1 METDV
6 KFVALKREKNMW
18 MFCFCVALRSC
29 VFFPNFF
36 ASHSTIYSV
45 ISGHVV
51 MEPRDRSTPMD
62 IDPPAY
68 NTDRLDA
75 FVYKHNDGPA
85 RKRTP

>member
-1 METDV
+1 
-6 KFVALKREKNMW
+6 
-18 MFCFCVALRSC
+18 
-29 VFFPNFF
+29 
-36 ASHSTIYSV
+36 
-45 ISGHVV
+45 
-51 MEPRDRSTPMD
+51 MEPRDRSAPMD